1 MYCRRG
7 GCISLT
13 TPDRAG
19 RIGCRLNQVFSCGKS
34 RYYRIFQFG
43 GSDSLPEA
51 MSLDAGLRYLAIGEE
66 RLVAVCAEMKAKM
79 LEDVNRD
86 RRRGYVRR

>member
-1 MYCRRG
+1 
-7 GCISLT
+7 
-13 TPDRAG
+13 
-19 RIGCRLNQVFSCGKS
+19 
-34 RYYRIFQFG
+34 
-43 GSDSLPEA
+43 